1 MPTETSILD
10 ERRVEPRLPAEGR
23 VTLRLLGI
31 VPTHLL
37 GHLAD
42 TTSTGFRAS
51 HGARNLVTGQIVEFD
66 FEGGHGRAR
75 VAWTRILGEEVESGF
90 LILTCSKPD
99 DKPGWP
105 WGT

>member
-1 MPTETSILD
+1 MPTENAIVD
-10 ERRVEPRLPAEGR
+10 ERRVEARLPAEGR
-23 VTLRLLGI
+23 VTLRLPGI

-90 LILTCSKPD
+90 LILTRSKAD
-99 DKPGWP
+99 QKPGRA